1 MAAENWFDRQR
12 ASLQLLQTLVRER
25 AAGEKALT
33 DGYSAAVDAAEKEV
47 AKSRRVLGAARA
59 RALGEQAAE
68 RAAAEAQLQS
78 ALGDAERTAATGYQE
93 TKTRTEQSH
102 RAAEAQ
108 IKNETKERY
117 WTVDSL
123 HEAGEKQASE
133 LKDTQLRTAKLGVA
147 QIERQWSAAEAILG
161 RVQLSRDDVEFRAS
175 RLPSAIKTDPE
186 GKLEKCLEDST
197 AAVARLQ
204 RALLTKFAGLL
215 GTMLCVFAAGAI
227 STGIAFAAGLSV
239 PSALGVGFA
248 GAILLGLALRQLL
261 VFLARRQVRDRG
273 TALGVF
279 LSEAERAA
287 ENLAAHAE
295 ATYQASRAALNKAH
309 ARDRASIEEQHHAN
323 LARAVKSAA
332 STLRNN
338 QERYEAGFAVS
349 KLKRRADEFETARK
363 YDVEAAGLA
372 ADFDGQLAR
381 AEAKYDAALESAES
395 ARSGDWERLS
405 DRWQSGLNDV
415 GASVRDAQ
423 SSGSSFPNWPAVLSG
438 TAALASEVPAGIR
451 FGEYRVDAAALPEGV
466 PTDSRL
472 TPEHPVDA
480 VVPAYLPFPD
490 GCSVVLKARDEG
502 RAATVNALQAMMLRF
517 LTGLPPGK
525 VRFTILD
532 PVGLGENFAAFMHLA
547 DFDELLVTNRIWTEP
562 SQIDAKLTDLTE
574 HMENVIQKYLRNQYK
589 SIEEYNRAAGEV
601 AEPYRVLVAAN
612 FPTNFTPDAARRLV
626 SIMSSGPACGVCT
639 ILGVDMAV
647 ALPRDFRLADL
658 EQVSLNLA
666 WKEGAFRAADPA
678 LEPFSLTLDRPPGSE
693 DIVAIVRKIGEA
705 SRNAARV
712 EVPFEFIAPTADQV
726 WAASTKTGFNIPIGR
741 SGATKRQ
748 ILSLGRG
755 TAQHALIAGKT
766 GSGKSTLMHA
776 LITNLAMT
784 YSPTEAEL
792 YLIDFKKG
800 VEFKMYAEMHLPHA
814 RVIAIE
820 SEREFG
826 LSVLQR
832 LDGILRERGDRFRA
846 LGVNDFPSFRESHP
860 GEPLPRILLVVDEFQ
875 EFFVEDDKLSQE
887 AGLLIDRLVR
897 QGRAFGVHVI
907 LGSQTLG
914 GGYSLPRSTIDQM
927 AVRIALQCSEADAQL
942 ILSKD
947 NSAARLL
954 TRPGEAIYNDAN
966 GLQDGNNPFQVVWL
980 SEDRRESI
988 LHKLH
993 ERSAVPSKCLVFEG
1007 SAAAELADNA
1017 KLRHLLASPGETG
1030 PATLWLGD
1038 AIAIKDPTAA
1048 VFRPQSGAN
1057 LLLIGQSEDA
1067 ALAILT
1073 AGLVSLAARYRD
1085 PNIAAVLDGTP
1096 DDSEFADTL
1105 RGVCAS
1111 LRLAPLVERAELAAT
1126 LSAFAA
1132 EVDGRLN
1139 GTIAERAPRFLFVH
1153 GLHRLRELRKSEE
1166 DFGYGRRGEKTV
1178 SPGDQFAAILREG
1191 PAVGIHVIAW
1201 CDSVMNLTRAVD
1213 RQGMRE
1219 FTLRVLFQMSAN
1231 DSAQLIDTPAASR
1244 LGRTRALF
1252 VEEGTER
1259 PEKFRPYGQASSGW
1273 LKEIGAKLWLQLPTI
1288 STEAAKG
1295 EVPMQPDDSPLSPA
1309 TDRP

>member
-1 MAAENWFDRQR
+1 MATENWFDRQQ
-12 ASLQLLQTLVRER
+12 ASLRLLQTLVRER
-25 AAGEKALT
+25 AAGETALGET
-33 DGYSAAVDAAEKEV
+33 YAATVDAAEKEI
-47 AKSRRVLGAARA
+47 AKTRRVLGTAKA
-59 RALGEQAAE
+59 RALGEHESE
-68 RAAAEAQLQS
+68 RAASEAQMQS
-78 ALGDAERTAATGYQE
+78 IHSDSESAATSEYQQ
-93 TKTRTEQSH
+93 TKTRTEQKH

-108 IKNETKERY
+108 IKSETRDRI

-133 LKDTQLRTAKLGVA
+133 LKMSRLRTAKLAGE
-147 QIERQWSAAEAILG
+147 QIERQWTTAETVLQ
-161 RVQLSRDDVEFRAS
+161 RVRLSRDDVEFRAS
-175 RLPSAIKTDPE
+175 RLPSPIKTDPE
-186 GKLEKCLEDST
+186 GKLEKCLEDT
-197 AAVARLQ
+197 GAALTKLQ
-204 RALLTKFAGLL
+204 QAVLPKFAGFI
-215 GTMLCVFAAGAI
+215 GTMICVFVAGAI
-227 STGIAFAAGLSV
+227 SFGIAITSG
-239 PSALGVGFA
+239 LGVPASTGVGGG
-248 GAILLGLALRQLL
+248 GAVLLGLALRQLL
-261 VFLARRQVRDRG
+261 LFLARRQVWDRG

-279 LSEAERAA
+279 LSEADRAR
-287 ENLAAHAE
+287 ENLELEAE
-295 ATYQASRAALNKAH
+295 DAYKASRVALKKAH
-309 ARDRASIEEQHHAN
+309 ATDRASIDEQHHAN
-323 LARAVKSAA
+323 LARAVKTAA
-332 STLRNN
+332 STLQTNK
-338 QERYEAGFAVS
+338 QKYEAAYAD
-349 KLKRRADEFETARK
+349 LKIARR
-363 YDVEAAGLA
+363 
-372 ADFDGQLAR
+372 
-381 AEAKYDAALESAES
+381 SAES
-395 ARSGDWERLS
+395 AAAARHDAVAKAFADDFDRQLGLAEDKYATALRSAEEARAGTWQRLS
-405 DRWQSGLNDV
+405 ERWQSGLKQVNTSLRESSELS
-415 GASVRDAQ
+415 ASH
-423 SSGSSFPNWPAVLSG
+423 FPTWDSVLSG
-438 TAALASEVPAGIR
+438 ASAITEAVPAGIH
-451 FGEYRVDAAALPEGV
+451 FGEYRVDAAAF
-466 PTDSRL
+466 
-472 TPEHPVDA
+472 
-480 VVPAYLPFPD
+480 LPFPD

-525 VRFTILD
+525 IRFTIFD

-562 SQIDAKLTDLTE
+562 SQIDARLTDLTE

-601 AEPYRVLVAAN
+601 AEPYRVLVIAN

-639 ILGVDMAV
+639 LLGVDTAV

-658 EQVSLNLA
+658 EQVSLNLQ
-666 WKEGAFRAADPA
+666 WKEGLFHAADPA
-678 LEPFSLTLDRPPGSE
+678 LAPFPLTLDRPPPAG
-693 DIVAIVRKIGEA
+693 DIVTIVRQIGEA

-712 EVPFEFIAPTADQV
+712 EVPFEFIAPTPDQV
-726 WAASTKTGFNIPIGR
+726 WMASTQTGFNIPIGR

-748 ILSLGRG
+748 VLSLGRG

-776 LITNLAMT
+776 LITNLALN
-784 YSPTEAEL
+784 YRPEEAEL

-800 VEFKMYAEMHLPHA
+800 VEFKMYAEMQLPHA

-832 LDGILRERGDRFRA
+832 LDGILRERGDLFRS
-846 LGVNDFPSFRESHP
+846 LGVNDFPSYRDLHRP
-860 GEPLPRILLVVDEFQ
+860 EPMPRILLVVDEFQ
-875 EFFVEDDKLSQE
+875 EFFVEDDKLAQE

-966 GLQDGNNPFQVVWL
+966 GLQEGNNPFQVVWL

-988 LHKLH
+988 LEKIR
-993 ERSAVPSKCLVFEG
+993 ERSTVTSKCLVFEG
-1007 SAAAELADNA
+1007 SAAAELSDNA
-1017 KLRHLLASPGETG
+1017 MLQRSIASGVETG

-1057 LLLIGQSEDA
+1057 LLLIGQSEEA
-1067 ALAILT
+1067 ALAIIT
-1073 AGLVSLAARYRD
+1073 ASLVSLAAKFRN
-1085 PNIAAVLDGTP
+1085 PNTAAVLDGTP

-1111 LRLAPLVERAELAAT
+1111 LRLAPLVERADLATT
-1126 LSAFAA
+1126 LAKLNE

-1139 GTIAERAPRFLFVH
+1139 GATADRSPRFLIVH
-1153 GLHRLRELRKSEE
+1153 GLHRLRELRKAED
-1166 DFGYGRRGEKTV
+1166 DFGYGRRGEKV
-1178 SPGDQFAAILREG
+1178 ASPGDQFTAILREG
-1191 PAVGIHVIAW
+1191 PAVGVHVITW

-1259 PEKFRPYGQASSGW
+1259 PEKFRPYGLPSEGW
-1273 LKEIGAKLWLQLPTI
+1273 LREIGAKVGPGVPPT
-1288 STEAAKG
+1288 STGAAPLD
-1295 EVPMQPDDSPLSPA
+1295 VPMQTNDNSLSLA
-1309 TDRP
+1309 AD

>member
-1 MAAENWFDRQR
+1 MATENWFDRQR

-25 AAGEKALT
+25 AAGEKDLT
-33 DGYSAAVDAAEKEV
+33 DGYSASVDAADKEI
-47 AKSRRVLGAARA
+47 AKSRRVLGASKA

-78 ALGDAERTAATGYQE
+78 VLGDAETAATAEYHE
-93 TKTRTEQSH
+93 TKTRSEQKH

-108 IKNETKERY
+108 IKNETKDRI

-123 HEAGEKQASE
+123 HEAGEKQAAE
-133 LKDTQLRTAKLGVA
+133 LKDSRLRTAKLA
-147 QIERQWSAAEAILG
+147 EDLIEKQWLAAEVMLD
-161 RVQLSRDDVEFRAS
+161 RVQLSREDVEFRAS
-175 RLPSAIKTDPE
+175 RLPTEIKTDAE

-197 AAVARLQ
+197 AALVKLRQSPLS
-204 RALLTKFAGLL
+204 KFAGSL
-215 GTMLCVFAAGAI
+215 GTMVCVFVAGAI
-227 STGIAFAAGLSV
+227 SVGVALAAGFSV
-239 PSALGVGFA
+239 PFSLGVGLG
-248 GAILLGLALRQLL
+248 GALLLGLALRQLL
-261 VFLARRQVRDRG
+261 VFLARRQIRDRG
-273 TALGVF
+273 NALGVY
-279 LSEAERAA
+279 LSEADRARERLELDANEQYA
-287 ENLAAHAE
+287 
-295 ATYQASRAALNKAH
+295 ASRVALKKAH
-309 ARDRASIEEQHHAN
+309 ARDRASIDEQHQGS
-323 LARAVKSAA
+323 LARAVKAA
-332 STLRNN
+332 AQTLQANKLK
-338 QERYEAGFAVS
+338 YEAMYAQ
-349 KLKRRADEFETARK
+349 LKSNRRGSESEANARHDAQAAETTANYDRQLRQAEDK
-363 YDVEAAGLA
+363 YA
-372 ADFDGQLAR
+372 
-381 AEAKYDAALESAES
+381 AALESAEGTR
-395 ARSGDWERLS
+395 AETWQRIS
-405 DRWQSGLNDV
+405 DRWQSGLVEVNAKARESAEL
-415 GASVRDAQ
+415 GAVH
-423 SSGSSFPNWPAVLSG
+423 FPGWPAVIAG
-438 TAALASEVPAGIR
+438 GAALAQAVPAGIR
-451 FGEYRVDAAALPEGV
+451 FGEYKVEAAALPGGV
-466 PTDSRL
+466 PTDIRL
-472 TPEHPVDA
+472 TAVEPVDA
-480 VVPAYLPFPD
+480 VVPAFLPFPD
-490 GCSVVLKARDEG
+490 ACSVLLKARDEG
-502 RAATVNALQAMMLRF
+502 RGATVSALQAMMLHF

-525 VRFTILD
+525 VRFTIFD

-601 AEPYRVLVAAN
+601 AEPYRVLVIAN

-639 ILGVDMAV
+639 LLGVDTAV

-666 WKEGAFRAADPA
+666 WKDGAFHATDPA
-678 LEPFSLTLDRPPGSE
+678 LAPFPLTLDKPPTSG
-693 DIVAIVRKIGEA
+693 DLVTIVRKIGEA

-712 EVPFEFIAPTADQV
+712 EVPFEFIAPLPEQV
-726 WAASTKTGFNIPIGR
+726 WAASTQTGFNIPIGR

-784 YSPTEAEL
+784 YRPEEAEL

-800 VEFKMYAEMHLPHA
+800 VEFKMYAEMQLPHA

-832 LDGILRERGDRFRA
+832 LDGILKERGDLFRS
-846 LGVNDFPSFRESHP
+846 LGVNDFPSYRDLNRP
-860 GEPLPRILLVVDEFQ
+860 EPLPRILLVVDEFQ
-875 EFFVEDDKLSQE
+875 EFFVEDDKLAQE
-887 AGLLIDRLVR
+887 AGLLVDRLVR

-966 GLQDGNNPFQVVWL
+966 GLQEGNNPFQVVWL
-980 SEDRRESI
+980 SEDRREAI
-988 LHKLH
+988 LEKLR
-993 ERSAVPSKCLVFEG
+993 ERPHSPSRCLVFEG
-1007 SAAAELADNA
+1007 SAAAELHENA
-1017 KLRHLLASPGETG
+1017 MLQRLLASPNETG

-1038 AIAIKDPTAA
+1038 AIAIKDPTAV

-1057 LLLIGQSEDA
+1057 LLLIGQSEEA
-1067 ALAILT
+1067 SLAIAT
-1073 AGLVSLAARYRD
+1073 ASLVSLAARYRD
-1085 PNIAAVLDGTP
+1085 PSIAAVLDGTP

-1105 RGVCAS
+1105 RGVCSS
-1111 LRLAPLVERAELAAT
+1111 LRLAPLVERAELSAT
-1126 LSAFAA
+1126 IAKFAA

-1139 GTIAERAPRFLFVH
+1139 GTVADRSPRFLFVH
-1153 GLHRLRELRKSEE
+1153 GLHRLRELRKAED
-1166 DFGYGRRGEKTV
+1166 DFGYGRRGEKV
-1178 SPGDQFAAILREG
+1178 ASSGDQFTTILREG

-1244 LGRTRALF
+1244 LGRMRALY

-1259 PEKFRPYGQASSGW
+1259 PEKFRPYGQPSTAW

-1288 STEAAKG
+1288 STEPNKD
-1295 EVPMQPDDSPLSPA
+1295 ELPMQPDDTTLTRTS
-1309 TDRP
+1309 D

>member
-1 MAAENWFDRQR
+1 MATENWFDRQR

-25 AAGEKALT
+25 AAGEKEIT
-33 DGYSAAVDAAEKEV
+33 EGYASAVDTAERDV
-47 AKSRRVLGAARA
+47 AKSRRVLGAAKA
-59 RALGEQAAE
+59 RALGEQEAE
-68 RAAAEAQLQS
+68 RAAAEAQMESVHRDSES
-78 ALGDAERTAATGYQE
+78 ALTTEYQV
-93 TKTRTEQSH
+93 TKTKTQQTQ

-108 IKNETKERY
+108 IKNETKERN

-123 HEAGEKQASE
+123 HEAGEKQATE
-133 LKDTQLRTAKLGVA
+133 LKESQLRTARLA
-147 QIERQWSAAEAILG
+147 DERIDEQWIAAEVILD
-161 RVQLSRDDVEFRAS
+161 RVQISRGDVEFRAS
-175 RLPSAIKTDPE
+175 RLPSPIKTDAE

-197 AAVARLQ
+197 AALAKLQ
-204 RALLTKFAGLL
+204 KSPLTKFAGLL
-215 GTMLCVFAAGAI
+215 GTMLCVFVSGAV
-227 STGIAFAAGLSV
+227 SVGIAFASGLSV
-239 PSALGVGFA
+239 PYAIGAGFI
-248 GAILLGLALRQLL
+248 GAIALGLALRQLL

-273 TALGVF
+273 AALGVF
-279 LSEAERAA
+279 LSEADRARK
-287 ENLAAHAE
+287 NLE
-295 ATYQASRAALNKAH
+295 AQADETYKASRIALKKAH
-309 ARDRASIEEQHHAN
+309 ARDRASIEEQHHAS
-323 LARAVKSAA
+323 LARSVKTAA
-332 STLRNN
+332 KFLGQL
-338 QERYEAGFAVS
+338 QEKYESNYAE
-349 KLKRRADEFETARK
+349 LKRKIRWEQAEATGSHDARAAELADNFDRQLQQAEDKYTTALQASETAR
-363 YDVEAAGLA
+363 
-372 ADFDGQLAR
+372 ADTWQR
-381 AEAKYDAALESAES
+381 VSE
-395 ARSGDWERLS
+395 
-405 DRWQSGLNDV
+405 RWQSGLK
-415 GASVRDAQ
+415 SVNADARDALRLSESHF
-423 SSGSSFPNWPAVLSG
+423 SSWNSILSG
-438 TAALASEVPAGIR
+438 EAALATEVPSGIR
-451 FGEYRVDAAALPEGV
+451 FGEYKVDAAALPGGV
-466 PTDSRL
+466 PTDNRL
-472 TPEHPVDA
+472 TPDEPVDA
-480 VVPAYLPFPD
+480 VVPALLPFPD

-502 RAATVNALQAMMLRF
+502 RGATVNALQAMMLRF

-525 VRFTILD
+525 VRFTIFD

-601 AEPYRVLVAAN
+601 AEPYRVLVIAN

-639 ILGVDMAV
+639 ILGVDTAV

-666 WKEGAFRAADPA
+666 WKDGAFHATDAALA
-678 LEPFSLTLDRPPGSE
+678 PFPLTLDRPPSSG
-693 DIVAIVRKIGEA
+693 DIVSIVRKIGEA

-712 EVPFEFIAPTADQV
+712 EVPFEFIAPAPDQV
-726 WAASTKTGFNIPIGR
+726 WTASTQTGFNIPIGR

-860 GEPLPRILLVVDEFQ
+860 GEMLPRILLVVDEFQ

-966 GLQDGNNPFQVVWL
+966 GLQEGNNPFQVVWL
-980 SEDRRESI
+980 SEDRREAI
-988 LHKLH
+988 LEKLH
-993 ERSAVPSKCLVFEG
+993 ARSTAPSKCLVFEG
-1007 SAAAELADNA
+1007 SAAAELPDNA
-1017 KLRHLLASPGETG
+1017 KLQHLLASPSETG

-1057 LLLIGQSEDA
+1057 LLLIGQSEEA
-1067 ALAILT
+1067 ALAIIS
-1073 AGLVSLAARYRD
+1073 ASLVSLAAKFRD
-1085 PNIAAVLDGTP
+1085 PAIAAVFDGTP

-1105 RGVCAS
+1105 RSVCTS
-1111 LRLAPLVERAELAAT
+1111 LRLAPLVERADLAST
-1126 LSAFAA
+1126 INKLGE
-1132 EVDGRLN
+1132 EVEGRLK
-1139 GTIAERAPRFLFVH
+1139 GTITERTPRFLFVH
-1153 GLHRLRELRKSEE
+1153 GLHRLRELRKAEE

-1178 SPGDQFAAILREG
+1178 SPGDQFTTILREG
-1191 PAVGIHVIAW
+1191 PAVGVHVIAW

-1252 VEEGTER
+1252 IEEGTER
-1259 PEKFRPYGQASSGW
+1259 PEKFRPYGQPSPAW

-1288 STEAAKG
+1288 SSEPAKG
-1295 EVPMQPDDSPLSPA
+1295 EVPMQPDDTTLTRAS
-1309 TDRP
+1309 D